1 MTNLLLERLLRC
13 ACFTFLAVMLVLV
26 VSACGPGGGGTGTGP
41 TLSFSTTSV
50 VTGADG
56 GVQVPPNPPT
66 GGTAGGAPGGVCGR
80 LDLQLEE
87 GRVRLVTECGS
98 FLFVGGWVVDSSNQV
113 ALSGVFENPG
123 AGTSIPATLLLQFG
137 GAPESSPSVAAT
149 LSDANGNLLA
159 GPVVL
164 GRSLTVAP

>member
-41 TLSFSTTSV
+41 IQSFSTTSV
-50 VTGADG
+50 TMG
-56 GVQVPPNPPT
+56 GSDAGVPPNPPT
-66 GGTAGGAPGGVCGR
+66 GGTAGGAPGAVCGR

-98 FLFVGGWVVDSSNQV
+98 FLFVGGWVVDPSNQV
-113 ALSGVFENPG
+113 ALAGVFENPG
-123 AGTSIPATLLLQFG
+123 AGISIPATLLLQFG
-137 GAPESSPSVAAT
+137 GAPESSPSVAVT

-159 GPVVL
+159 GPAVL
-164 GRSLTVAP
+164 GRSLTAAP